1 MDKKFIHNKTHY
13 FQLSKI
19 QIVAG
24 VLAGLLFSFFFYL
37 FLYVIREAIR
47 LLSVTDDFDIWVL
60 SGSEVS
66 FYNLMYAF
74 VAVILGQSVLF
85 TFLFDRPS
93 KAMGISSRI
102 RNSILNDQRV
112 LIWYF
117 LFVAFQMAFF
127 YGIWFG
133 QASPGGFY
141 IYSLYPR
148 FNYIFILIII
158 VLYFQ
163 QWITLMKVY
172 KRITVKWLVIS
183 IVSVTIVSFG
193 LSKINPVNYK
203 KINEN
208 FLKRNVFHNY
218 NLHLPESDFYGFLEK
233 RSLVEKIYVAFS
245 KVNNVNELPLIIADN
260 KEIPLDEI
268 AGKIHFWQSKRDKWD
283 AKFMIIALLADKD
296 VKMNFINLL
305 KGELVKAGINH
316 ISYGVVPPEHKFD
329 ERYYKNSYISMIL
342 KGFTNDPQEAEELFV
357 HQRDTFGIQNII
369 DVVQMDDGRC
379 MVNGTVT
386 GQDRLKD
393 IFMKLISQDP
403 NCIVRF
409 YINEN
414 VNFSSYLSVITALKE
429 AAYDLRVLYIGENT
443 TKKKR
448 LRIRIVEI
456 P

>member
-19 QIVAG
+19 QIIAG

-148 FNYIFILIII
+148 FNYVFILIII
-158 VLYFQ
+158 VLYFPAMDN
-163 QWITLMKVY
+163 T
-172 KRITVKWLVIS
+172 
-183 IVSVTIVSFG
+183 
-193 LSKINPVNYK
+193 
-203 KINEN
+203 NE
-208 FLKRNVFHNY
+208 
-218 NLHLPESDFYGFLEK
+218 
-233 RSLVEKIYVAFS
+233 SL
-245 KVNNVNELPLIIADN
+245 
-260 KEIPLDEI
+260 
-268 AGKIHFWQSKRDKWD
+268 
-283 AKFMIIALLADKD
+283 
-296 VKMNFINLL
+296 
-305 KGELVKAGINH
+305 
-316 ISYGVVPPEHKFD
+316 
-329 ERYYKNSYISMIL
+329 
-342 KGFTNDPQEAEELFV
+342 
-357 HQRDTFGIQNII
+357 
-369 DVVQMDDGRC
+369 
-379 MVNGTVT
+379 
-386 GQDRLKD
+386 
-393 IFMKLISQDP
+393 
-403 NCIVRF
+403 
-409 YINEN
+409 
-414 VNFSSYLSVITALKE
+414 
-429 AAYDLRVLYIGENT
+429 
-443 TKKKR
+443 
-448 LRIRIVEI
+448 
-456 P
+456 